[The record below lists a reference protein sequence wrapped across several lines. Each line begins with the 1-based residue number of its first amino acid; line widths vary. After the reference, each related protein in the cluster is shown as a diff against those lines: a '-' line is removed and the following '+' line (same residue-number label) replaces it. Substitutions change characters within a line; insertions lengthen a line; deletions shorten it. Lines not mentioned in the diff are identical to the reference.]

1 MSNWFIGIVIF
12 VSILAILDYSDKQQ
26 SGKYDATNYNNSY
39 STKTTYDKSQNAT
52 ALCRDGTY
60 SYSANRRGTCSHH
73 GGVKYWLND
82 SQSIP
87 TTTLAYTHTSPKSYQ
102 NYDYIQPVQ
111 NPFTTTE
118 PTQYIQQNEQPQ
130 PTLTVEQAKQMYEQ
144 EVANINQAWQDLD
157 PSVRKNLRPE
167 QRIINKQRESEC
179 TAYGQTQSNVSE
191 IQQAYRYLCEVPKL
205 KERTQYL
212 QENKETK
219 IVLTPILETLDKPNK
234 VISQP
239 NPPMTLEQAKKAYEE
254 EVHHINQVWKA
265 LDSDIRENIR
275 IEQRQ
280 LNNER
285 EYHCKIYGQSQST
298 DIHVQATYRYL
309 CEIPLLQ
316 ERTKYLKSVK
326 NSTVFDVAS

>member
-26 SGKYDATNYNNSY
+26 SGKYDTTNYNNSY

-118 PTQYIQQNEQPQ
+118 PTQNIQQNEQPQ
-130 PTLTVEQAKQMYEQ
+130 PTFTIEQTKQMYEQ

-179 TAYGQTQSNVSE
+179 TAYGQTQSNIPE
-191 IQQAYRYLCEVPKL
+191 IQQSYCYLCEVPKL
-205 KERTQYL
+205 
-212 QENKETK
+212 
-219 IVLTPILETLDKPNK
+219 
-234 VISQP
+234 
-239 NPPMTLEQAKKAYEE
+239 
-254 EVHHINQVWKA
+254 
-265 LDSDIRENIR
+265 
-275 IEQRQ
+275 
-280 LNNER
+280 
-285 EYHCKIYGQSQST
+285 
-298 DIHVQATYRYL
+298 
-309 CEIPLLQ
+309 Q
-316 ERTKYLKSVK
+316 ERTKYLQQQTDKALIKLSG
-326 NSTVFDVAS
+326 